1 MVIFNMEGKKDLL
14 RILPIIYSAKKNL
27 FSVLSILSFVT
38 SIAFSQWSYGPDSS
52 LIVDEYGIYPS
63 GCSDGQGGFYSI
75 NINVE
80 NPNDRKLNV
89 HRFNKFGFPVWE
101 EPVSI
106 YSQYNLH
113 EGRVILANDT
123 GVIVGY
129 AESEI
134 VGYENNGLPILQL
147 KIVHQKIDSTGN
159 IMWDPNGVKAGNED
173 TFSLGYEMVSDN
185 LGGVYSFIIL
195 TEDMDSPTSSVMLQ
209 HISGSGERL
218 LGESGWV
225 LPGNSSYQKMIKTTD
240 GAIILYFITHGM
252 GFPVGTFMKIV
263 NDSTVVWETTLDTA
277 YVHSIIPDN
286 EGGVIISGKKNSS
299 GYFPHS
305 SLYNRFYSNRIDNDG
320 NFPWGMSGIMLKD
333 SVHRNNGSPH
343 CIFQNNAISYFWQ
356 DSVNSIEN
364 IVTKA
369 IDMDGVFLF
378 DSDFIV
384 VNEFPS
390 NKTKFQ
396 LISDIG
402 YNIITWLDD
411 RTGDFNLYSQAVDV
425 EGNIFWNPD
434 GIHISSIVPEL
445 SFVTTISDNMGGLI
459 SIFEDDYYW
468 VPTYA
473 QHINALGEIGHVLNE
488 GDINLDGI
496 VNVVDIVQYVSAI
509 LDETVFPI
517 YEMRFIDLNSDS
529 LINIVDIV
537 LLVDEILGD

>member
-1 MVIFNMEGKKDLL
+1 
-14 RILPIIYSAKKNL
+14 
-27 FSVLSILSFVT
+27 
-38 SIAFSQWSYGPDSS
+38 
-52 LIVDEYGIYPS
+52 
-63 GCSDGQGGFYSI
+63 
-75 NINVE
+75 
-80 NPNDRKLNV
+80 
-89 HRFNKFGFPVWE
+89 
-101 EPVSI
+101 
-106 YSQYNLH
+106 
-113 EGRVILANDT
+113 
-123 GVIVGY
+123 
-129 AESEI
+129 
-134 VGYENNGLPILQL
+134 
-147 KIVHQKIDSTGN
+147 
-159 IMWDPNGVKAGNED
+159 
-173 TFSLGYEMVSDN
+173 
-185 LGGVYSFIIL
+185 
-195 TEDMDSPTSSVMLQ
+195 
-209 HISGSGERL
+209 
-218 LGESGWV
+218 
-225 LPGNSSYQKMIKTTD
+225 
-240 GAIILYFITHGM
+240 
-252 GFPVGTFMKIV
+252 
-263 NDSTVVWETTLDTA
+263 
-277 YVHSIIPDN
+277 
-286 EGGVIISGKKNSS
+286 
-299 GYFPHS
+299 
-305 SLYNRFYSNRIDNDG
+305 
-320 NFPWGMSGIMLKD
+320 
-333 SVHRNNGSPH
+333 
-343 CIFQNNAISYFWQ
+343 
-356 DSVNSIEN
+356 
-364 IVTKA
+364 
-369 IDMDGVFLF
+369 MDGVFLF